1 MECDRGNGSMCCN
14 TKEKIATAVKELMRQ
29 KSIRKITVQDIMDET
44 GMKRQSFY
52 YHFQDIYDVIEW
64 ICFKELIHKVDV
76 EQETSIEEWL
86 GDLIDTIEEERCFY
100 RKLANEVEW
109 RRIALRAK
117 EPVAEQIEKLLMH
130 SRESEGNTTEENLFL
145 IDFFSTSLIYYLLD
159 FISNKKIMTEEERRK
174 QIALAVQAL
183 GKFNFGEGIAIA
195 KA

>member
-86 GDLIDTIEEERCFY
+86 GDLIDTIEEDRCFY

-117 EPVAEQIEKLLMH
+117 ELVAEQIEKLLLH

>member
-14 TKEKIATAVKELMRQ
+14 TKEKIATAVKELVRQ

-117 EPVAEQIEKLLMH
+117 EPVAEQIEKLLLH

>member
-52 YHFQDIYDVIEW
+52 YHFQDIYDVIKW

-86 GDLIDTIEEERCFY
+86 GDLIDTIEEDRCFY

-117 EPVAEQIEKLLMH
+117 EPVAEQIEKLLLH

>member
-52 YHFQDIYDVIEW
+52 YHFQDIYDVVEW

-86 GDLIDTIEEERCFY
+86 GDLIDTIEEDRCFY

-117 EPVAEQIEKLLMH
+117 EPVAEQIEKLLLH

>member
-86 GDLIDTIEEERCFY
+86 GDLIDTIEEDRCFY

-117 EPVAEQIEKLLMH
+117 EPVAEQIERLLLH

>member
-86 GDLIDTIEEERCFY
+86 GDLIDTIEEDRCFY

-117 EPVAEQIEKLLMH
+117 EPVAEQIEKLLLH

-195 KA
+195 

>member
-86 GDLIDTIEEERCFY
+86 GDLIDTIEEDRCFY

-159 FISNKKIMTEEERRK
+159 FISNKKIMTEEDRRK

>member
-86 GDLIDTIEEERCFY
+86 GDLIDTIEEDRCFY

>member
-86 GDLIDTIEEERCFY
+86 GDLIDTIEEDRCFY

-117 EPVAEQIEKLLMH
+117 EPVAEHIEKLLLH

>member
-117 EPVAEQIEKLLMH
+117 EPVAEQIEKLLLH

>member
-1 MECDRGNGSMCCN
+1 MCCN

-86 GDLIDTIEEERCFY
+86 GDLIDTIEEDRCFY

>member
-86 GDLIDTIEEERCFY
+86 GDLIDTIEEDRCFY

-145 IDFFSTSLIYYLLD
+145 IDFFSTSLIYYMLD

>member
-86 GDLIDTIEEERCFY
+86 GDLIDTIEEDRCFY

-117 EPVAEQIEKLLMH
+117 EPVAEQIEKLLLH

-183 GKFNFGEGIAIA
+183 GKFNFGEGIAVA